1 MTDPNEQKRGAPN
14 VFIGT
19 PAYNSQIHTAYLH
32 AALEFASARIAFS
45 IYTIGNESLITRAR
59 NTVISRFVS
68 LEQFTHLLFLD
79 ADIALGSDGLKKL
92 LSREKDVIGAPV
104 PLKAVTPKGPVY
116 NMGPII
122 SREGVVA
129 QTEKI
134 GTAVLLLSRAAAEA
148 LVEDARKGGRVYAPN
163 PLGQAGDEDTP
174 QYDVFQVGVRNG
186 QYLSED
192 FWVCER
198 LRELG
203 FDIHVDLSVKPRHYG
218 VYEF

>member
-1 MTDPNEQKRGAPN
+1 MANTTDRKRKKPNL
-14 VFIGT
+14 FIGT
-19 PAYNSQIHTAYLH
+19 PAYNSKVHTAYLH
-32 AALEFASARIAFS
+32 SALEFAGARLAFS
-45 IYTIGNESLITRAR
+45 IYTIGNESLITRGR
-59 NTVISRFVS
+59 NSVVSRFAA

-79 ADIALGSDGLKKL
+79 ADIALGADGLKKL
-92 LSREKDVIGAPV
+92 LDREKDVIGAPV

-116 NMGPII
+116 NMGRII
-122 SREGVVA
+122 DREGVVA
-129 QTEKI
+129 RTDKI
-134 GTAVLLLSRAAAEA
+134 GTAVLLLSRAAVEA
-148 LVEDARKGGRVYAPN
+148 LVEDARKDGRVYAPN
-163 PLGQAGDEDTP
+163 PLGQTGEEDTQ
-174 QYDVFQVGVRNG
+174 QYDVFQVGVRDG